1 MTTRRTITG
10 LAVALLV
17 GDAGIV
23 AAQGTTDRPANLSGE
38 WVGVPGTVYFNFVHR
53 FTASDAPERKVSN
66 SPTFVIATPIESH
79 SLVGVA
85 YATNSTLASRY
96 PNEHEYFVRVR
107 PWLRRNGAPADLGIH
122 LDYNDAARGVDAEL
136 GFTRDV
142 GRLRLLSVSRLLK
155 RPDSSGFR
163 AAFGGGALYH
173 LGRYVA
179 LSGDAVAMRHR
190 SPEERVAWS
199 GALQVQIPLTPHT
212 VSLHVTNVDVG
223 TLQSSSR
230 GTRQRRYGFEFTIPL
245 TLRRYFGRR
254 AAAPR
259 DSTTARPAT
268 GPVVQVSIRGLA
280 FHVPADSIALGT
292 TVEWKNDDPLAH
304 TVTAAAGG
312 FQSPLIEPG
321 QTWRYTFTAP
331 GTYAFYCTPHPFMRG
346 VVVVR

>member
-1 MTTRRTITG
+1 MTVRQAIAIVAALVAG
-10 LAVALLV
+10 DVAL
-17 GDAGIV
+17 A
-23 AAQGTTDRPANLSGE
+23 AAQGTTDRPANLSGD
-38 WVGVPGTVYFNFVHR
+38 WVGVPGSVYFNFVHR

-66 SPTFVIATPIESH
+66 SPTFVIATPVEMH
-79 SLVGVA
+79 SLVGVV
-85 YATNSTLASRY
+85 YATNSTLSARY

-107 PWLRRNGAPADLGIH
+107 PWRGRNGIAGDVGIQ
-122 LDYNDAARGVDAEL
+122 LDYNDAARGMDAEV
-136 GFTRDV
+136 GFTRDL

-179 LSGDAVAMRHR
+179 LSGDAVTLQHR
-190 SPEERVAWS
+190 SSTEQVAWS
-199 GALQVQIPLTPHT
+199 GALQLQIPLTPHT

-230 GTRQRRYGFEFTIPL
+230 GTKQRRYGFEFTIPL

-254 AAAPR
+254 APAPA
-259 DSTTARPAT
+259 DSVARPTT

-280 FHVPADSIALGT
+280 FHVPPDSIALGT

-304 TVTAAAGG
+304 TVTASGGG

-321 QTWRYTFTAP
+321 QTWRYTFTTP